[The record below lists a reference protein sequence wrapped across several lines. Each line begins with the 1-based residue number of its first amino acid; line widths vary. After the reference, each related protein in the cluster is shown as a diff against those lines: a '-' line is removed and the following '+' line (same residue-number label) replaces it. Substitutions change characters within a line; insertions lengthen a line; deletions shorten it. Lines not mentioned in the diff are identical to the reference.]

1 MFTENTIQTRWVTSH
16 VYATQEALAHS
27 LLMIVLRAY
36 ERINMLL
43 NARLEIEPLKGHG
56 A

>member
-1 MFTENTIQTRWVTSH
+1 MFTENTIQTRWVSSH

-27 LLMIVLRAY
+27 LLTIVLRAY
-36 ERINMLL
+36 ERINMLF
-43 NARLEIEPLKGHG
+43 ARLEIETLKGHG